1 LIVCTGRPKLLADD
15 VTARYRRM
23 VLQQQEVLRDE
34 TDRTRTRQILAD
46 MLGQVT
52 IGRDL
57 ETGETFAE
65 LEEPAER
72 LLVAAVGESLRLVAG
87 AGFEPTTF
95 GL

>member
-1 LIVCTGRPKLLADD
+1 MQADD

-23 VLQQQEVLRDE
+23 VLQLQEVLRDE
-34 TDRTRTRQILAD
+34 SDRTRTRQILTD
-46 MLGQVT
+46 MLGQVK

-65 LEEPAER
+65 LEDPAER

>member
-1 LIVCTGRPKLLADD
+1 MQADD

-23 VLQQQEVLRDE
+23 VLQLQEVLRDE
-34 TDRTRTRQILAD
+34 SDRTRTRQILTD
-46 MLGQVT
+46 MLGQVK

-65 LEEPAER
+65 LEDPAER

-87 AGFEPTTF
+87 ARTRSRRRIVI
-95 GL
+95 